1 MISKDCKIRRFE
13 ERLQKTYQ
21 RFGYVSLDSIVKS
34 YYQCRAEY
42 SDFTPY
48 KQRDFVPVSYEKT
61 KLSPQRLNQVL
72 SSLEKAN
79 AVKKAQFI

>member
-1 MISKDCKIRRFE
+1 MISKNCKTKRFE

-34 YYQCRAEY
+34 YYQCRTEY
-42 SDFTPY
+42 SDFIPY
-48 KQRDFVPVSYEKT
+48 KQRDFIPVSHQRT
-61 KLSPQRLNQVL
+61 QLSPQRLNQVL

-79 AVKKAQFI
+79 TAKKLHFA